1 MALRLTQLRKAGFS
15 HGNRVGYLG
24 YGYKRH
30 PDEVAPADTRAFRDL
45 QINEVSGWMANQDI
59 TINAIFFGI
68 RRRYLAW
75 RWKYAVP
82 IEMNV
87 DGEIGGY
94 GVNKWA
100 PSGTWL
106 IQVSLQKPE

>member
-1 MALRLTQLRKAGFS
+1 
-15 HGNRVGYLG
+15 
-24 YGYKRH
+24 
-30 PDEVAPADTRAFRDL
+30 
-45 QINEVSGWMANQDI
+45 
-59 TINAIFFGI
+59 
-68 RRRYLAW
+68 
-75 RWKYAVP
+75 
-82 IEMNV
+82 MNV